1 MLGNYYIK
9 SMIGE
14 NCMTDTKKAII
25 IGGGVSGLTT
35 GIYLRKSGY
44 DVEILEKNAIPGGAC
59 VGWERKGCYID
70 GCIHWLV
77 GTKPGNPYYE
87 FWRETHALEE
97 DTPVFFHDAFSVF
110 DFPDGK
116 KLTVYADIDK
126 FEKEMLEFAPEDEK
140 EIKKLVR
147 MIKRFR
153 KIEGPVDKPVDM
165 MSIFRL
171 IKVGLTMAGD
181 YYHVA
186 KYSKVDCVD
195 YGKRFKNKYI
205 RYLFAN
211 YMAPGYNLM
220 SMLYMLSHVM
230 NKDGGIPVGG
240 SEGMSRR
247 MANYFAELG
256 GVVRYN
262 SEAERVIVEHD
273 RAVGVELK
281 NGVRLYADWVIST
294 TAAEHCMKKL
304 LRGAYRVKKMD
315 ERWADT
321 RKYPIYTMTIAAYK
335 CSRKL
340 SQEEF
345 PLGLHGMLRSPVT
358 VDKEYAGV
366 AIRNYSYD
374 PTLKCP
380 DGSTVLQVQI
390 LGDDDMYFWWKNRK
404 ERGTYRS
411 EKARIA
417 EEIKQKLYE
426 RYPSLE
432 GTLDTIDVI
441 TPCTYERYLNTR
453 HGSFQGFVHT
463 ATGKQ
468 LMQKGIVPGL
478 KGFMLS
484 GQCIFQSGGLPPAA
498 ITGRFAAQRI
508 CKADGRPF
516 MTKTRKENMLA
527 ERLRA
532 LSRKKATVSGG

>member
-1 MLGNYYIK
+1 
-9 SMIGE
+9 
-14 NCMTDTKKAII
+14 MTEKKVVI
-25 IGGGVSGLTT
+25 IGGGVSGLAT
-35 GIYLRKSGY
+35 GIYLLKSGY
-44 DVEILEKNAIPGGAC
+44 AVEILEKNSIPGGAC

-97 DTPVFFHDAFSVF
+97 DTDVFFHDTFSVF

-126 FEKEMLEFAPEDEK
+126 FRAELLAFAPEDAK
-140 EIKKLVR
+140 EINKLCR

-153 KIEGPVDKPVDM
+153 YIEGPVDKPVDM
-165 MSIFRL
+165 MSLFRL
-171 IKVGLTMAGD
+171 IRIGLTMAGD
-181 YYHVA
+181 YYHIA
-186 KYSKVDCVD
+186 KYSKVDCVE

-211 YMAPGYNLM
+211 YMAPHYNLM

-230 NKDGGIPVGG
+230 NKDGGIPIGG
-240 SEGMSRR
+240 SAAMTKR
-247 MANYFAELG
+247 MAAYFESLG
-256 GVVRYN
+256 GVIRYN
-262 SEAERVIVEHD
+262 SEAERVIVERG
-273 RAVGVELK
+273 RAIGAELC
-281 NGVRLYADWVIST
+281 NGIRLYADWVVST

-304 LRGAYRVKKMD
+304 LRGAYQVKKMD
-315 ERWADT
+315 TRWSDART
-321 RKYPIYTMTIAAYK
+321 YPIYTMTIAAYK
-335 CSRKL
+335 CDRKL

-358 VDKEYAGV
+358 IDREYAGV

-380 DGSTVLQVQI
+380 DGSSVLQVQI
-390 LGDDDMYFWWKNRK
+390 IGDDDMYYWWKNRK
-404 ERGTYRS
+404 KRGDYKA

-417 EEIKQKLYE
+417 AEIMEKVCE
-426 RYPSLE
+426 RYPSLAGHLE
-432 GTLDTIDVI
+432 TIDVV

-463 ATGKQ
+463 ATGKM
-468 LMQKGIVPGL
+468 LMQKGTVPGL
-478 KGFMLS
+478 DGFILS
-484 GQCIFQSGGLPPAA
+484 GQCIFQSGGLPPAV

-508 CKADGRPF
+508 CKADRRPF
-516 MTKTRKENMLA
+516 MGVSRGGELL
-527 ERLRA
+527 ERLRSA
-532 LSRKKATVSGG
+532 ARGKTPVKQ

>member
-1 MLGNYYIK
+1 
-9 SMIGE
+9 
-14 NCMTDTKKAII
+14 MTDKKVLV
-25 IGGGVSGLTT
+25 IGGGVSGLAT
-35 GIYLRKSGY
+35 GIYLLKSGY
-44 DVEILEKNAIPGGAC
+44 RVEILEKNAIPGGAC
-59 VGWERKGCYID
+59 IGWERKGCYID

-77 GTKPGNPYYE
+77 GTKPGNPYYD

-97 DTPVFFHDAFSVF
+97 DTDVFFHETFSVF

-126 FEKEMLEFAPEDEK
+126 FEAELLAFAPEDSK
-140 EIKKLVR
+140 EIRKLVR

-153 KIEGPVDKPVDM
+153 TIEGPVDKPVDM

-186 KYSKVDCVD
+186 KYSKVDCVE

-211 YMAPGYNLM
+211 YMASGYNLM
-220 SMLYMLSHVM
+220 SMLYMLSHIM
-230 NKDGGIPVGG
+230 NKDGGIPIGG
-240 SEGMSRR
+240 SAGMSGR
-247 MANYFAELG
+247 MAKYFNELG
-256 GVVRYN
+256 GVIRYN
-262 SEAERVIVEHD
+262 SEVERVLVERD

-281 NGVRLYADWVIST
+281 SGVKLYSDWVVST
-294 TAAEHCMKKL
+294 AAAEHCMKKL
-304 LRGAYRVKKMD
+304 LRGAYKVRKMD

-340 SQEEF
+340 TQEEF

-358 VDKEYAGV
+358 IDKEYPGV

-404 ERGTYRS
+404 ERGIYKA
-411 EKARIA
+411 EKERIA
-417 EEIKQKLYE
+417 AEIMEKVCE
-426 RYPSLE
+426 RYPSLA
-432 GTLDTIDVI
+432 GTLEPIDVV

-463 ATGKQ
+463 ANGKQ
-468 LMQKGIVPGL
+468 LMQKGTVPGL
-478 KGFMLS
+478 DGFILS
-484 GQCIFQSGGLPPAA
+484 GQCIFQSGGLPPAI

-508 CKADGRPF
+508 CKADRRAFMGGGRGEEI
-516 MTKTRKENMLA
+516 MEKIRLLARRKTPVKQ
-527 ERLRA
+527 
-532 LSRKKATVSGG
+532 

>member
-1 MLGNYYIK
+1 
-9 SMIGE
+9 
-14 NCMTDTKKAII
+14 MTDTKKVII

-281 NGVRLYADWVIST
+281 NGVRLYADWVVST

-390 LGDDDMYFWWKNRK
+390 LGDDDMYFWRKNRK

-478 KGFMLS
+478 KGFILS
-484 GQCIFQSGGLPPAA
+484 GQCILQSGGLPPAA

>member
-1 MLGNYYIK
+1 
-9 SMIGE
+9 
-14 NCMTDTKKAII
+14 
-25 IGGGVSGLTT
+25 
-35 GIYLRKSGY
+35 
-44 DVEILEKNAIPGGAC
+44 
-59 VGWERKGCYID
+59 
-70 GCIHWLV
+70 
-77 GTKPGNPYYE
+77 
-87 FWRETHALEE
+87 
-97 DTPVFFHDAFSVF
+97 
-110 DFPDGK
+110 
-116 KLTVYADIDK
+116 
-126 FEKEMLEFAPEDEK
+126 
-140 EIKKLVR
+140 

-478 KGFMLS
+478 KGFILS

>member
-1 MLGNYYIK
+1 MRN
-9 SMIGE
+9 
-14 NCMTDTKKAII
+14 KKVLI

-35 GIYLRKSGY
+35 GIYLLESGY
-44 DVEILEKNAIPGGAC
+44 DVTILEKNAIPGGAC

-77 GTKPGNPYYE
+77 GTKPCNPYYE

-97 DTPVFFHDAFSVF
+97 DTEIFFHDKFSIF
-110 DFPDGK
+110 DFPDGRQ
-116 KLTVYADIDK
+116 LIIYADIAK
-126 FEKEMLEFAPEDEK
+126 FEAELLAFAPEDTK

-153 KIEGPVDKPVDM
+153 RIEGPVDKPIDM
-165 MSIFRL
+165 MSILSL

-181 YYHVA
+181 FYQFV
-186 KYSKVDCVD
+186 KYSRVDCVE

-230 NKDGGIPVGG
+230 NKDGGIPIGG

-247 MANYFAELG
+247 MAAHFEELG
-256 GVVRYN
+256 GIIRYN
-262 SEAERVIVEHD
+262 SEAKRVIVEND
-273 RAVGVELK
+273 RATGVELC
-281 NGVRLYADWVIST
+281 NGIKLNADWVVST

-315 ERWADT
+315 DRWSDART
-321 RKYPIYTMTIAAYK
+321 YPIYTMTIAVYK
-335 CSRKL
+335 CSRQL
-340 SQEEF
+340 TQEEF
-345 PLGLHGMLRSPVT
+345 PLGLHGILRSPVKI
-358 VDKEYAGV
+358 DKDYAGV

-390 LGDDDMYFWWKNRK
+390 LGDDNMYFWWKNRK
-404 ERGTYRS
+404 NLGTYKA
-411 EKARIA
+411 EKARIG
-417 EEIKQKLYE
+417 EEIKARIYE
-426 RYPSLE
+426 RYPELE
-432 GTLDTIDVI
+432 GTLETIDVV

-468 LMQKGIVPGL
+468 LMQKGIVHGL
-478 KGFMLS
+478 DGFILS
-484 GQCIFQSGGLPPAA
+484 GQCIFQSGGLPPAV

-508 CKADGRPF
+508 CKADRVVF
-516 MTKTRKENMLA
+516 MGMKNRNKGIV
-527 ERLRA
+527 ERIRDI
-532 LSRKKATVSGG
+532 SRKKAPVKQ